1 MLGLVT
7 NKLCLSFLKLETQE
21 TSIRLNESTV
31 SVKENLNKDRMSN
44 KLVISL
50 SDHILPFEGKWDFSR
65 LQVVIKRREK
75 LSRHVLEDCKHFED
89 CKQIEEN
96 KADSQ
101 EPSTNGIDPSLKH
114 PQDEVRVPRQP
125 EDIKGYLIS
134 SVYPPVIVNTN
145 HQKTRSFALADNPY
159 RYAKLRD
166 LVESSYGTLKD
177 NFYSYRLKDPFVVDN
192 KTSESSQ
199 NVENIHFFAEKLPPT
214 IEDLK
219 EHQPTRGDVAEL
231 KSVIGEEVPYFL

>member
-7 NKLCLSFLKLETQE
+7 NNLCLSFLKLETQE
-21 TSIRLNESTV
+21 TSIRLNESIV
-31 SVKENLNKDRMSN
+31 SVREKLNKYRMSN
-44 KLVISL
+44 KPVISL
-50 SDHILPFEGKWDFSR
+50 RDHL
-65 LQVVIKRREK
+65 IKIREK
-75 LSRHVLEDCKHFED
+75 YSRHVLEKHCNFED

-101 EPSTNGIDPSLKH
+101 EPSTKGIDPSLKH

-134 SVYPPVIVNTN
+134 SVYPPVIVNTH
-145 HQKTRSFALADNPY
+145 HQKTCSCVLADNPY
-159 RYAKLRD
+159 HYAKPRD

-177 NFYSYRLKDPFVVDN
+177 NVYSYRLKDPFVVDN

>member
-1 MLGLVT
+1 MT

-44 KLVISL
+44 KPVISL
-50 SDHILPFEGKWDFSR
+50 SDHILPFEGKWNFTR
-65 LQVVIKRREK
+65 LQVVLKLREK
-75 LSRHVLEDCKHFED
+75 LSRLVLEEHCNFED

-101 EPSTNGIDPSLKH
+101 EPSTKRIDPSLKH
-114 PQDEVRVPRQP
+114 PQDELRVPRQP
-125 EDIKGYLIS
+125 EDIKDYLIS

-145 HQKTRSFALADNPY
+145 HQKTRSCALADNPY
-159 RYAKLRD
+159 NYAKPRD

-177 NFYSYRLKDPFVVDN
+177 NVYSYRLKDPFVVDN
-192 KTSESSQ
+192 KASESSQ
-199 NVENIHFFAEKLPPT
+199 NVENILSFAEELPPT

-219 EHQPTRGDVAEL
+219 KHQPTRGDVAEL

>member
-31 SVKENLNKDRMSN
+31 SVKENLNKDRMSS
-44 KLVISL
+44 KPVKSL
-50 SDHILPFEGKWDFSR
+50 SDHILPFEGKGDFSR

-75 LSRHVLEDCKHFED
+75 LSRHVLEKHCNFED

-101 EPSTNGIDPSLKH
+101 EPSTKGIDPSLKH

-145 HQKTRSFALADNPY
+145 HQKTRSCALADNPY
-159 RYAKLRD
+159 HYAKPRD

-177 NFYSYRLKDPFVVDN
+177 NVYSYRLKDPFVVDN

-231 KSVIGEEVPYFL
+231 KSVMGEEVPYFL